1 MRWDATVATEHA
13 DSRPPGCQHV
23 NQPPGAGVSGAQV
36 IKVRDPEQGDGRSLV
51 MPTQSSHPPSA
62 PKQQPR
68 RTPLP
73 IGERRDAKQESA
85 FYSGVASVRRS
96 LAQELIADR
105 KR

>member
-1 MRWDATVATEHA
+1 
-13 DSRPPGCQHV
+13 
-23 NQPPGAGVSGAQV
+23 
-36 IKVRDPEQGDGRSLV
+36 
-51 MPTQSSHPPSA
+51 MPTTSSHPPVV
-62 PKQQPR
+62 PKQSPQ

-73 IGERRDAKQESA
+73 IGERHDAKQESA

>member
-1 MRWDATVATEHA
+1 
-13 DSRPPGCQHV
+13 
-23 NQPPGAGVSGAQV
+23 
-36 IKVRDPEQGDGRSLV
+36 
-51 MPTQSSHPPSA
+51 MPIHSSHPPSP

-68 RTPLP
+68 RNPLL

>member
-1 MRWDATVATEHA
+1 MSTKCPGSPFQVHKFSK
-13 DSRPPGCQHV
+13 SRV
-23 NQPPGAGVSGAQV
+23 
-36 IKVRDPEQGDGRSLV
+36 PEEGDGRSLV

-68 RTPLP
+68 RAPLP

-85 FYSGVASVRRS
+85 FYSGAASVRRS

>member
-1 MRWDATVATEHA
+1 
-13 DSRPPGCQHV
+13 
-23 NQPPGAGVSGAQV
+23 
-36 IKVRDPEQGDGRSLV
+36 

-85 FYSGVASVRRS
+85 FYSGAASVRRS
-96 LAQELIADR
+96 IAQELIADR